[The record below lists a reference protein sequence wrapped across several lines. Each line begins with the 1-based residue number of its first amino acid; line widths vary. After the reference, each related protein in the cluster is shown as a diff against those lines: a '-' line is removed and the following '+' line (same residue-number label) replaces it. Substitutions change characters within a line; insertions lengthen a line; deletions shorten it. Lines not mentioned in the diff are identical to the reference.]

1 MSTKKGRGN
10 KVAPVKPVGN
20 QKTFSLDSD
29 IQSTFDSTIFI
40 EGLQQENDNPL
51 HSTAIEEDLNT
62 SEKAQVT
69 KTRMRKNLT
78 QRAKEK
84 VKTRPLK
91 NDQPKIEKKKRDR
104 DRRRPSDS
112 QYLHCDFPAA
122 LAMMLPNL
130 CPQAESVSRSS
141 SKKRGN
147 EVLSSGDDTNEDTS
161 WPSPKKAK
169 LLSVERTKNK
179 STGEKVVTDK
189 KKQRFQGGTELEVV
203 LEAFRDFC
211 DEYRD
216 SLESKAAKHTID
228 CFSNNVKEQLLEK
241 ISTYKELKVLKRN
254 NAKVC
259 SIIHTKTQRL
269 FNAKDE
275 LISAER
281 QLDLLQNE
289 KTDLELR
296 LQDLRR
302 SQAFLQDI
310 RELNQVYLDYRL
322 AHPKEKETYAVS
334 SLPALLLE
342 TKHLQGAEHQLRLIN
357 NKLERKLRGNGK

>member
-112 QYLHCDFPAA
+112 
-122 LAMMLPNL
+122 
-130 CPQAESVSRSS
+130 QAESVSRSS